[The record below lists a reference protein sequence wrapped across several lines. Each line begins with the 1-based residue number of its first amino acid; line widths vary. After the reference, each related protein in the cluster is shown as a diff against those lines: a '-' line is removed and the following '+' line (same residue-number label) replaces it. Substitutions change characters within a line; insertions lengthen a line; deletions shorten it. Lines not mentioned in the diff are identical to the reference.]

1 MKRKNTTRNALFTS
15 IISLLLCVSML
26 VGTTF
31 AWFTDEVVSGNNVI
45 AAGNLNVELYNSIG
59 IDESKKVSN
68 TTPLFEEVTLWEPGV
83 VAYENLTVANVGTL
97 ALQYQLTMNITGEN
111 TVKDTNYKLSDVLK
125 IAVVEGG
132 IEGATREAVLQ
143 EVADSGASWETLK
156 TKALSGQLTADT
168 ADTVGLVIY
177 WQPTANDNNWN
188 LNNGK
193 TTSNGAKTLQITLGI
208 NLFATQL
215 QHEKDSFDETYDK
228 DAALEIPEI
237 KVETPTADALL
248 AALKAGETAVLTSDL
263 TLDGDGVIPADKTS
277 AIDLNGHTLTVGNN
291 EVAVEGNL
299 IVTATNGGSIVVEAT
314 GDESADL
321 YAPFFVQNGG
331 HLVIE
336 SGEIVVNSGAGVI
349 LYGDADFTMTGG
361 SITANNG
368 TNAVMAVSTDSD
380 IELLDGTITATEPGY
395 VMNLQGCDTNVVLNG
410 TTLNGTIAQL
420 GGDLVLT
427 YYGDTAPEIVEDT
440 TQYTQIVRKGT
451 AYEGIT
457 QNPSNTKQYYIE
469 SKAGL
474 MNLNALLAAVAPNEA
489 NIITVDLTTDVNLA
503 GEDWAP
509 INSMWVIF
517 NGNGHTIS
525 NINAGLST
533 DGRRSGFWGYAGV
546 VTINELTLENVT
558 VSGSQAGI
566 FAGSA
571 EGLKVNNCY
580 LKGNNT
586 VNFVAGVE
594 TWNGIGAITGVL
606 VTSDVNVEIVS
617 GATVNLNTNG
627 MTTDPGCTYVDD
639 LTGYIQANKG
649 IVTNNGTIIKG
660 ISTAAELL
668 AYSAKALT
676 GNNGKAESATLALL
690 NDIDMAGAKFSAM
703 IAQHGDTLNFL
714 GNGHTISN
722 VKLVSGANDNT
733 TGQASMF
740 YAYPNSTLNVS
751 ELILENVTVNAEENG
766 TGFAAAVIGYCE
778 GTANLTNVDV
788 INATVVGVKS
798 SGVLAGHMSGSLTAT
813 NCDISGTVTLADFA
827 EEANGHYA
835 GKYLGTMAGALALNN
850 CTANVTVSGNLNAA
864 NIGDIYGR
872 KVSGNLVID
881 GKPVASSAADV
892 ANGGEFVL
900 AGDVQSNTAI
910 NKDTSIDL
918 AGNTF
923 EATGTIN
930 LVGNA
935 DLTMTDGDYVVNGT
949 YGHID
954 VRPDSA
960 EGSTL
965 LFENIDF
972 SFNKLNYSY
981 GPSTN
986 RLGTVVEIC
995 ATATDAKSVVV
1006 FRNCTFSNAQV
1017 LIEGLSGKTGIVDVT
1032 FENCTFN
1039 ALTSSAPI
1047 YVQNYVKGKV
1057 TVTGCT
1063 FNLECTSSSASAIS
1077 VSPSSSTVIELIASN
1092 NTINA
1097 TAATASGVDGTV
1109 EQVKVNG
1116 TPAEIEFISSATN
1129 CTVTETDTVKTGIA
1143 NF

>member
-1 MKRKNTTRNALFTS
+1 MKRRNATRSALFTS

-193 TTSNGAKTLQITLGI
+193 TTSNGAETLQITLGI

-336 SGEIVVNSGAGVI
+336 SGKIVVNSGAGVI

-380 IELLDGTITATEPGY
+380 IELLGGTITATEPGY
-395 VMNLQGCDTNVVLNG
+395 VMNLQDCDTNVVLNG

-509 INSMWVIF
+509 INSMWVTF

-580 LKGNNT
+580 LKGDNT

-649 IVTNNGTIIKG
+649 TVTNNGTIIKG

-676 GNNGKAESATLALL
+676 GDNGKAESATLALL
-690 NDIDMAGAKFSAM
+690 NDIDMAGAEFSAM
-703 IAQHGDTLNFL
+703 IAQRGDTLNFL

-740 YAYPNSTLNVS
+740 YAFPNSTLNVS
-751 ELILENVTVNAEENG
+751 DLILQDITVTADKNA
-766 TGFAAAVIGYCE
+766 TGYAAAVIGYCE
-778 GTANLTNVDV
+778 GAVVLNNVDV
-788 INATVVGVKS
+788 VTASVTGAKS
-798 SGVLAGHMSGSLTAT
+798 SGILAGHVGNGGTLTAT
-813 NCDISGTVTLADFA
+813 DCDINGTVTLTNY
-827 EEANGHYA
+827 ETNGHYA
-835 GKYLGTMAGALALNN
+835 GKYVGTIDGNTALTN
-850 CTANVTVSGNLNAA
+850 CTAKVTLGGELHVNNVGG
-864 NIGDIYGR
+864 IFGR
-872 KVSGNLVID
+872 KVSGNLTID
-881 GKPVASSAADV
+881 GAECVADGLTKNGV
-892 ANGGEFVL
+892 VYFVYNANGLETLNKKMADQSAGRDVVVNLTADIDFAGKTWTTVDSFADTAFEIAEINGNGHTISNLTINGQAMFRRFAGSGNVVIKDITFDKATVNSNGNINTSILTVQSYQNVLLDNVDVKNSSITGGYKVAPLIATVYNESSSTITATLKNCDVENVEVTATSYDFCTTGMVAFVN
-900 AGDVQSNTAI
+900 AGDNDQI
-910 NKDTSIDL
+910 
-918 AGNTF
+918 
-923 EATGTIN
+923 E
-930 LVGNA
+930 
-935 DLTMTDGDYVVNGT
+935 
-949 YGHID
+949 
-954 VRPDSA
+954 
-960 EGSTL
+960 
-965 LFENIDF
+965 FENCTVTNVKLYAPNVYTAHAAVYTTG
-972 SFNKLNYSY
+972 SETLFNEVE
-981 GPSTN
+981 GVTVTN
-986 RLGTVVEIC
+986 
-995 ATATDAKSVVV
+995 
-1006 FRNCTFSNAQV
+1006 
-1017 LIEGLSGKTGIVDVT
+1017 VT
-1032 FENCTFN
+1032 FEN
-1039 ALTSSAPI
+1039 
-1047 YVQNYVKGKV
+1047 K
-1057 TVTGCT
+1057 
-1063 FNLECTSSSASAIS
+1063 
-1077 VSPSSSTVIELIASN
+1077 
-1092 NTINA
+1092 
-1097 TAATASGVDGTV
+1097 
-1109 EQVKVNG
+1109 
-1116 TPAEIEFISSATN
+1116 
-1129 CTVTETDTVKTGIA
+1129 
-1143 NF
+1143 